1 MKNKKKKILIYQ
13 LIKFRKMKNEKIIEV
28 NLGVGTDQLFPEIIK
43 ILIEDDSV
51 NEEKKTVKKS
61 KKTKEEKLK

>member
-1 MKNKKKKILIYQ
+1 MKNK
-13 LIKFRKMKNEKIIEV
+13 KIIEV

-43 ILIEDDSV
+43 ILIEDDSE

-61 KKTKEEKLK
+61 KKTKEEKLKQQNV